1 MGGDLGNSMVSRVPA
16 TLATCPCHSPETP
29 SGPCFPLSVPVQA
42 LLHGKVGSMPTS
54 LLGQKTSTGLPQ
66 GPRDPRIPLVIS
78 TLPPTPTPVPGAFSV
93 EKGKTTYSSILAW
106 RIPWTVYLW
115 VHKELGMTE

>member
-1 MGGDLGNSMVSRVPA
+1 MSRTAALAGGTVLGGDLGNSMVSRVPA
-16 TLATCPCHSPETP
+16 TLVMCPCHSPETP

-78 TLPPTPTPVPGAFSV
+78 TLPPTPTPVPGAFS
-93 EKGKTTYSSILAW
+93 GSPPPRGPAGASCFSSF
-106 RIPWTVYLW
+106 P
-115 VHKELGMTE
+115 